1 MKLFLSRNVPFNT
14 VLSDDEGH
22 ARYAISSLGK
32 YIPGATTISRVSSE
46 TEDEEGDNESLSG
59 KGLLDKPTFR
69 DDGGFA
75 TLHWKILNSTT
86 LDYNCQVYEISSFLP
101 RTNFLNNKRT
111 FQGPD
116 GVTYTWSIGG
126 PTSCL
131 HVQDEN
137 GVKRR
142 VVRMQQR
149 NIFTGKKPHLDIDPS
164 VLHILDLIIITWVYM
179 ETKRRERN

>member
-101 RTNFLNNKRT
+101 RTNFLNK
-111 FQGPD
+111 
-116 GVTYTWSIGG
+116 
-126 PTSCL
+126 
-131 HVQDEN
+131 
-137 GVKRR
+137 
-142 VVRMQQR
+142 
-149 NIFTGKKPHLDIDPS
+149 
-164 VLHILDLIIITWVYM
+164 
-179 ETKRRERN
+179 